1 MGRLHALGRELA
13 TCLSWPRPRDVAFGT
28 APIFEEEHHEPS
40 IIRRGTVGIVLA
52 STIVSP
58 KIAEAAAHGSGGGPV
73 IERQHYTDYLAPDDF
88 FIDLCG
94 IVTNTTVK
102 ELDIL
107 KTWPDGSQSFH
118 VERSFIPEDP
128 RLPIERGAG
137 TSYFAPDGTMIAI
150 KGKPI
155 QLIGADGGV
164 RAVDA
169 GLTLLG
175 DPTVVHGH
183 NDVGID
189 NEDLAPF
196 YCRPSGS

>member
-1 MGRLHALGRELA
+1 MSRQSLAAALSGLLLA
-13 TCLSWPRPRDVAFGT
+13 SA
-28 APIFEEEHHEPS
+28 
-40 IIRRGTVGIVLA
+40 IVL
-52 STIVSP
+52 P
-58 KIAEAAAHGSGGGPV
+58 KVAEAAAHGSGVGPV
-73 IERQHYTDYLAPDDF
+73 IERQHYVDYLTPDDF

-94 IVTNTTVK
+94 IVTNTTVN

-128 RLPIERGAG
+128 RLPIERGAA
-137 TSYFAPDGTMIAI
+137 TSYFAPDGAMLAI

-155 QLIGADGGV
+155 QLIGPHGGV
-164 RAVDA
+164 RALDA

-183 NDVGID
+183 NDVGIG

-196 YCRPSGS
+196 YGPPSGS